1 MSTNIDTDYII
12 NIHAIACLGF
22 WKITCSRIIL
32 KGTFSGEK
40 KVYGSLKF
48 SAKLKGGEEMIP

>member
-1 MSTNIDTDYII
+1 MQL
-12 NIHAIACLGF
+12 HV
-22 WKITCSRIIL
+22 WV
-32 KGTFSGEK
+32 SGKLLVQELSWNGLLVGK

>member
-1 MSTNIDTDYII
+1 MSANIDTDYII

-22 WKITCSRIIL
+22 WEITCSRIML

-40 KVYGSLKF
+40 KGLWQSEILSQV
-48 SAKLKGGEEMIP
+48 KGGERK

>member
-1 MSTNIDTDYII
+1 MQLHVWVSGKLLVQELSWNG
-12 NIHAIACLGF
+12 L
-22 WKITCSRIIL
+22 L
-32 KGTFSGEK
+32 VGEK